1 MATNGRKL
9 CSLQGAKGKW
19 NGRLCSWYHLRW
31 TFKCQTWKTETLGE
45 LVQHKKEW
53 KSIHFLVSWIT
64 QMAYPYGSW
73 WQTSI
78 PPPYETQIILDLILK
93 DAVQRS
99 LLDLSTFSFC
109 RSMIQEEGYMF
120 WFSVLTCTFSWA
132 PTSLWQK
139 PYVQKHLLFRLR
151 VFLNPESA
159 LVKVW
164 TPSQWNVS
172 LLDEYRTGRSLRC
185 HTGQRMNWKTAVACC
200 S

>member
-1 MATNGRKL
+1 MN
-9 CSLQGAKGKW
+9 LQMPDVKNW
-19 NGRLCSWYHLRW
+19 NIRRASVA
-31 TFKCQTWKTETLGE
+31 Q
-45 LVQHKKEW
+45 EW
-53 KSIHFLVSWIT
+53 KSIHFSVSWIT

-109 RSMIQEEGYMF
+109 LSMIQEEGCMF

-164 TPSQWNVS
+164 TPSQWNIS